1 MFFFMPKSLT
11 KRRLYR
17 VYLKVVNDN
26 EKNYYSKEGSSF
38 LALNNPAIVDGE
50 NYNVEI
56 KIKKTPT
63 ENKFYIHNMTLKNKN
78 ETVSLNAKD
87 KKSRGYNSY
96 DLSRTDNIA
105 NNASNVN
112 KKSAA
117 IIEHCRHKSST
128 GSSKSPKVSTPS
140 TDHKIFIAKK
150 ITYVNKKIHCRSR
163 LSLA

>member
-105 NNASNVN
+105 NNAS
-112 KKSAA
+112 
-117 IIEHCRHKSST
+117 
-128 GSSKSPKVSTPS
+128 KVKDNNTEFS
-140 TDHKIFIAKK
+140 
-150 ITYVNKKIHCRSR
+150 C
-163 LSLA
+163 L

>member
-56 KIKKTPT
+56 KIKKTPV
-63 ENKFYIHNMTLKNKN
+63 ENKFYIHNMTLQNKN
-78 ETVSLNAKD
+78 ETVALNTKD
-87 KKSRGYNSY
+87 KKSRGYIN
-96 DLSRTDNIA
+96 DELSRTDNIA
-105 NNASNVN
+105 NNASNVKDN
-112 KKSAA
+112 NTEFS
-117 IIEHCRHKSST
+117 C
-128 GSSKSPKVSTPS
+128 
-140 TDHKIFIAKK
+140 
-150 ITYVNKKIHCRSR
+150 
-163 LSLA
+163 L

>member
-56 KIKKTPT
+56 KIKKTPI
-63 ENKFYIHNMTLKNKN
+63 ENKFYIHNMNLQNKN
-78 ETVSLNAKD
+78 ETVALNAKD
-87 KKSRGYNSY
+87 KISRAHNNNE
-96 DLSRTDNIA
+96 LSRTDNIA
-105 NNASNVN
+105 NNSSNVKDN
-112 KKSAA
+112 NTEFS
-117 IIEHCRHKSST
+117 C
-128 GSSKSPKVSTPS
+128 
-140 TDHKIFIAKK
+140 
-150 ITYVNKKIHCRSR
+150 
-163 LSLA
+163 L